1 MRNLYN
7 ALQPLV
13 ENPMRQPQ
21 PVGMRSRDKI
31 FKLAPGLAAT
41 EALFDSLSDVLFC
54 VKDPAK
60 LYVAAN
66 GAFVRAAG
74 LRSRAELLGRSASGL
89 FPPALAAGYEQ
100 QDEAVLSSGEAVQNR
115 LEMVTRPDG
124 AIGWFMS
131 QKVPVRDAGGQIVAI
146 AGISRDLSTS
156 AEKGATLNPLATAL
170 AALQKDFAGP
180 LRVMELA
187 ATVGLSVS
195 QFERRMREYTGLT
208 PRQLLTKA
216 RIEAAAKALRS
227 TDQMLGAIAIDYG
240 FYDQAS
246 FTRQFRAA
254 TGTTPGDYRQ
264 AFRDGPRA

>member
-1 MRNLYN
+1 
-7 ALQPLV
+7 
-13 ENPMRQPQ
+13 MRQPR

-41 EALFDSLSDVLFC
+41 EMLFDALSDVLFC
-54 VKDPAK
+54 VKDPSK

-66 GAFVRAAG
+66 STFVRAAG
-74 LRSRAELLGRSASGL
+74 LRTRAELLGRSASGL

-100 QDEAVLSSGEAVQNR
+100 QDDAVLSSGEPVQNR

-131 QKVPVRDAGGQIVAI
+131 QKVPVRDASGQIVAI
-146 AGISRDLSTS
+146 AGISRDLSMS
-156 AEKGATLNPLATAL
+156 AEKGETLNPLATAL
-170 AALQKDFAGP
+170 ASLQRDFASP

-187 ATVGLSVS
+187 ATAGLSVS

-216 RIEAAAKALRS
+216 RIEAAAKALRD
-227 TDQMLGAIAIDYG
+227 TDQMLGAIAIDCG

-254 TGTTPGDYRQ
+254 TGTTPGDYRL
-264 AFRDGPRA
+264 AFRRLQHDI

>member
-1 MRNLYN
+1 
-7 ALQPLV
+7 
-13 ENPMRQPQ
+13 MRQLR
-21 PVGMRSRDKI
+21 PVGMRSRDQI

-41 EALFDSLSDVLFC
+41 EMLFDSLSDVLFC
-54 VKDPAK
+54 VKDLGK

-89 FPPALAAGYEQ
+89 FPPALAAGYEL
-100 QDEAVLSSGEAVQNR
+100 QDETVLESGEAVQNR

-131 QKVPVRDAGGQIVAI
+131 QKVPVRDARGQTVAI
-146 AGISRDLSTS
+146 AGISRDLSMA
-156 AEKGATLNPLATAL
+156 AEKGEALNPLAATL
-170 AALQKDFAGP
+170 AVLQQDFASP

-187 ATVGLSVS
+187 STAGLSVS

-216 RIEAAAKALRS
+216 RIEAAAKALRD
-227 TDQMLGAIAIDYG
+227 TDQTLGAIAIDCG

-254 TGTTPGDYRQ
+254 TGATPGDYRQ
-264 AFRDGPRA
+264 AFRNAPSD